1 MKPVGVGVIGCGNI
15 SSAYLTAA
23 KRFPILDIVALAD
36 ANPAAAEA
44 RAKEFSLR
52 ACSLEALL
60 ADPAVEIVLN
70 LTVPTAHVEVGLR
83 AIAAGKHVHSE
94 KPLGVNV
101 AEARRLIEAADAKG
115 LRLGCAPD
123 TFLGGAHQTARQCID
138 RGLIG
143 RPIGGTAFFMC
154 PGHERWHP
162 NPGFYYQTGG
172 GPMLD
177 MGPYYVTD
185 LVNLLGPVESVVGVA
200 TRTRSERL
208 ITSEPLAGTR
218 IPVHVDTHVTGTL
231 LFVSGAAVG
240 VTMSFDVAK
249 HRHVPLEIYG
259 EAGSLLVPDPN
270 YFGGQI
276 EFAAA
281 GEDWREIPTEH
292 AYADGNYRILGVADM
307 AHALRTHRPHRASG
321 ALAYHVLEVM
331 EAFQA
336 SSDAGRSIA
345 ISSRPPRP
353 APLPATLAVGEL
365 D

>member
-1 MKPVGVGVIGCGNI
+1 M
-15 SSAYLTAA
+15 
-23 KRFPILDIVALAD
+23 
-36 ANPAAAEA
+36 
-44 RAKEFSLR
+44 
-52 ACSLEALL
+52 
-60 ADPAVEIVLN
+60 
-70 LTVPTAHVEVGLR
+70 
-83 AIAAGKHVHSE
+83 
-94 KPLGVNV
+94 
-101 AEARRLIEAADAKG
+101 
-115 LRLGCAPD
+115 
-123 TFLGGAHQTARQCID
+123 
-138 RGLIG
+138 IG

-208 ITSEPLAGTR
+208 IASEPLKGTR
-218 IPVHVDTHVTGTL
+218 IPVEVATHVTGTL
-231 LFVSGAAVG
+231 IFVSGAAVS

-259 EAGSLLVPDPN
+259 EAGSLIVPDPN
-270 YFGGQI
+270 SFGGRI

-281 GEDWREIPTEH
+281 GEEWREVAAEH
-292 AYADGNYRILGVADM
+292 PYADGNYRILGVADM
-307 AHALRTHRPHRASG
+307 AQALRSGRPHRASG
-321 ALAYHVLEVM
+321 ALAFHALEVI
-331 EAFQA
+331 EAFQT
-336 SSDAGRSIA
+336 SSDAGKSIA

-353 APLPATLAVGEL
+353 APLPASLALGEL